1 MLPLCLQKGGRS
13 GTLQQALACLGHFFS
28 LLTPCAGAGAPE
40 RYSCCDT
47 STNHFCFL
55 QGKRGWAVN
64 ISLKPCT
71 ALDWIASWL
80 RWQGG
85 LEAETLCVLAVSPVN
100 TYFDLC
106 TLPLFIT
113 LTKTLRAG
121 VGLKALVTTGSR
133 LGSRRGFSV
142 ESMWFCNHLSD
153 L

>member
-28 LLTPCAGAGAPE
+28 LLMPCAGAPE
-40 RYSCCDT
+40 RCSCCDT
-47 STNHFCFL
+47 SANHFCFL

-71 ALDWIASWL
+71 ALDWITSWL
-80 RWQGG
+80 PWQGG
-85 LEAETLCVLAVSPVN
+85 LEAETLCMLAVSPVN

-113 LTKTLRAG
+113 LTKTLHAG

-133 LGSRRGFSV
+133 LGSKRGFSM